1 MVSVSA
7 AILALLLALAPLALA
22 GTEEDGGGGVSAP
35 PVSLPAGATDTTGG
49 GGSPPPP
56 VSAPT
61 VSGTVEGG
69 DGGDSEDSAPEESA
83 PSEDSGSEESGD
95 NGGDATESSGPGSHV
110 PNTGAL
116 VKPVAVAGGVLGLTA
131 AGLMLFRRL

>member
-1 MVSVSA
+1 MVSISA
-7 AILALLLALAPLALA
+7 AILTLLLALAPLALA
-22 GTEEDGGGGVSAP
+22 GTEEDGGVSAP
-35 PVSLPAGATDTTGG
+35 PVSLPAGATDTTGGG

-69 DGGDSEDSAPEESA
+69 DDGDSEDSAPEESA

-95 NGGDATESSGPGSHV
+95 NGGDGTESSGPGSHV

-131 AGLMLFRRL
+131 VGLMLFRRL